1 MKEYKS
7 QSASSTESIAA
18 EFAKTLSPGDTVC
31 LYGEMGVG
39 KTVFTNGLCRALGA
53 CEYATSPTFTV
64 VNEYDGADFPVY
76 HFDMYRI
83 EDEDELIEI
92 GFDEYLTA
100 GGICIIE
107 WPENIPYSLPKK
119 RINVRL
125 LKESFT
131 DRKIIIEEIGEKL
144 C

>member
-1 MKEYKS
+1 MKKFIS
-7 QSASSTESIAA
+7 NSSADTEKIAA
-18 EFAKTLSPGDTVC
+18 EVAKTLSLGTVVC

-64 VNEYDGADFPVY
+64 VNEYDGEDFPVY

-92 GFDEYLTA
+92 GFDEYLNA

-107 WPENIPYSLPKK
+107 WPENIPNSLPKK
-119 RINVRL
+119 RVNIKISRGNLSDERI
-125 LKESFT
+125 
-131 DRKIIIEEIGEKL
+131 IIIED
-144 C
+144 

>member
-1 MKEYKS
+1 MAEYKS
-7 QSASSTESIAA
+7 YSADDTLCIAA
-18 EFAKTLSPGDTVC
+18 EFSKSLTPGAVVC

-53 CEYATSPTFTV
+53 CDYATSPTFTV

-83 EDEDELIEI
+83 EEEDELIEI
-92 GFDEYLTA
+92 GFDEYLSS

-107 WPENIPYSLPKK
+107 WPENIPNSLPKN
-119 RINVRL
+119 RINVKLMRAGNDAR
-125 LKESFT
+125 T
-131 DRKIIIEEIGEKL
+131 IIIEN
-144 C
+144 

>member
-1 MKEYKS
+1 MAIYKS
-7 QSASSTESIAA
+7 NSASDTQNIAF
-18 EFAKTLSPGDTVC
+18 EFAKTISSGTVVC

-39 KTVFTNGLCRALGA
+39 KTVFTNGICRALGV

-64 VNEYDGADFPVY
+64 VNEYDGAAFPVY

-92 GFDEYLTA
+92 GFDEYLNA

-107 WPENIPYSLPKK
+107 WPENIPNSLPQK
-119 RINVRL
+119 RVNVKILRD
-125 LKESFT
+125 SFT
-131 DRKIIIEEIGEKL
+131 ERTIIIED
-144 C
+144 

>member
-1 MKEYKS
+1 MAEFKS
-7 QSASSTESIAA
+7 FSAEDTERIAA
-18 EFAKTLSPGDTVC
+18 EISKELSPKDVVC

-64 VNEYDGADFPVY
+64 VNEYDGGQFPIY

-92 GFDEYLTA
+92 GFEEYLQS

-107 WPENIPYSLPKK
+107 WPENIPNSLPKK
-119 RINVRL
+119 RIEIRL
-125 LKESFT
+125 SKDTFTERTITVKSKE
-131 DRKIIIEEIGEKL
+131 
-144 C
+144 

>member
-1 MKEYKS
+1 MKKYYS
-7 QSASSTESIAA
+7 NSADDTEKIAA
-18 EFAKTLSPGDTVC
+18 EFAKTLSCGAVVC

-64 VNEYDGADFPVY
+64 VNEYDGEAFPVY

-92 GFDEYLTA
+92 GFDEYLND

-107 WPENIPYSLPKK
+107 WPENIPNSLPEK
-119 RINVRL
+119 RINIRISRGDAFS
-125 LKESFT
+125 ERT
-131 DRKIIIEEIGEKL
+131 IIIED
-144 C
+144 

>member
-1 MKEYKS
+1 MAEFKS
-7 QSASSTESIAA
+7 FSAGDTEKFAA
-18 EFAKTLSPGDTVC
+18 EIAEKLSPGDVVC
-31 LYGEMGVG
+31 LFGEMGVG

-83 EDEDELIEI
+83 EEEDELLEL
-92 GFDEYLTA
+92 GFDEYLNA

-107 WPENIPYSLPKK
+107 WPENVPNSLPKK
-119 RINVRL
+119 RINVKILR
-125 LKESFT
+125 ESFDERT
-131 DRKIIIEEIGEKL
+131 ILIEN
-144 C
+144 

>member
-1 MKEYKS
+1 MKKFIS
-7 QSASSTESIAA
+7 NSSADTEKIAA
-18 EFAKTLSPGDTVC
+18 EVAKTLSLGTVVC

-64 VNEYDGADFPVY
+64 VNEYDGEDFPVY

-92 GFDEYLTA
+92 GFDEYLNA

-107 WPENIPYSLPKK
+107 WPENIPNSLPKK
-119 RINVRL
+119 RVNIN
-125 LKESFT
+125 
-131 DRKIIIEEIGEKL
+131 I
-144 C
+144 

>member
-1 MKEYKS
+1 MAEYKS
-7 QSASSTESIAA
+7 YSANDTLSVAA
-18 EFAKTLSPGDTVC
+18 EFSKSLTPGAVVC

-53 CEYATSPTFTV
+53 CDYATSPTFTV

-92 GFDEYLTA
+92 GFDEYLSS

-107 WPENIPYSLPKK
+107 WPENIPNSLPKN
-119 RINVRL
+119 RINVKLMRAGNDAR
-125 LKESFT
+125 T
-131 DRKIIIEEIGEKL
+131 IIIEN
-144 C
+144 

>member
-1 MKEYKS
+1 MAEYKS
-7 QSASSTESIAA
+7 FSAEDTLSIAA
-18 EFAKTLSPGDTVC
+18 EFSKSLLPGSVVC

-53 CEYATSPTFTV
+53 CDYATSPTFTV

-92 GFDEYLTA
+92 GFDEYLSS

-107 WPENIPYSLPKK
+107 WPENIPNSLPKN
-119 RINVRL
+119 RINVKLMRAGDDAR
-125 LKESFT
+125 T
-131 DRKIIIEEIGEKL
+131 IIIED
-144 C
+144 

>member
-1 MKEYKS
+1 MAEYKS
-7 QSASSTESIAA
+7 FSADDTGRIAA
-18 EFAKTLSPGDTVC
+18 EFSKSLSPGTVVC

-53 CEYATSPTFTV
+53 CDYATSPTFTV

-83 EDEDELIEI
+83 EDEDELYEL
-92 GFDEYLTA
+92 GFDEYLNA

-107 WPENIPYSLPKK
+107 WPENIPNSLPKK
-119 RINVRL
+119 RINVKILRDSF
-125 LKESFT
+125 ESRT
-131 DRKIIIEEIGEKL
+131 IIIEN
-144 C
+144 